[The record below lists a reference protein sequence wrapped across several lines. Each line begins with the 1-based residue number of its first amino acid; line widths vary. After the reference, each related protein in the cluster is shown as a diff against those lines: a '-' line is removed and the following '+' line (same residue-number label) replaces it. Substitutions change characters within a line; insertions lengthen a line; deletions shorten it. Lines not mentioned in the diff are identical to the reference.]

1 MIRSF
6 GFSEFLFILDG
17 AKWTVIL
24 SILAFTFGG
33 LGGLVVALGRTS
45 GKRWLRYLMA
55 TYIQIFQGTPLLI
68 QLFFVYFGLPI
79 LGIRVDIWVAL
90 IIGLSL
96 HASAFLGEIWRG
108 SIQAVSSGQ
117 DEAARALGIGYF
129 HRMKDVVLPQAFR
142 IGLPATI
149 GFLVNLIKGTAL
161 AALLG
166 LTELTRSGQL
176 MANITFEPMKVYG
189 TVGLIY
195 FIICVPL
202 TYYSARI
209 EKRLNTTR

>member
-24 SILAFTFGG
+24 SLLAFTFGG
-33 LGGLVVALGRTS
+33 MGGLVVALGRTS
-45 GKRWLRYLMA
+45 AKRWLRYLMA

-108 SIQAVSSGQ
+108 SIQAVSTGQ

>member
-45 GKRWLRYLMA
+45 AKRWLRYLMA

-108 SIQAVSSGQ
+108 SIQAVSTGQ

-209 EKRLNTTR
+209 EKRLNTAR

>member
-6 GFSEFLFILDG
+6 GFSEFLFIVDG

-33 LGGLVVALGRTS
+33 MGGLVVALGRTS
-45 GKRWLRYLMA
+45 AKRWLRYLMA

-108 SIQAVSSGQ
+108 SIQAVSTGQ

-209 EKRLNTTR
+209 EKRLNTAR

>member
-45 GKRWLRYLMA
+45 AKRWLRYLMA

-209 EKRLNTTR
+209 EKRLNTAR

>member
-45 GKRWLRYLMA
+45 AKRWLRYLMA

-108 SIQAVSSGQ
+108 SIQAVSTGQ

>member
-24 SILAFTFGG
+24 SLLAFTVGG

-45 GKRWLRYLMA
+45 AKRWLRYLMA

-108 SIQAVSSGQ
+108 SIQAVSTGQ

-195 FIICVPL
+195 FVICVPL

-209 EKRLNTTR
+209 EKRLNASR

>member
-24 SILAFTFGG
+24 SLLAFTFGG

-45 GKRWLRYLMA
+45 AKRWLRYLMA

-108 SIQAVSSGQ
+108 SIQAVSTGQ

-209 EKRLNTTR
+209 EKRLNTAR

>member
-1 MIRSF
+1 
-6 GFSEFLFILDG
+6 
-17 AKWTVIL
+17 
-24 SILAFTFGG
+24 
-33 LGGLVVALGRTS
+33 
-45 GKRWLRYLMA
+45 MA

-108 SIQAVSSGQ
+108 SIQAVSTGQ

-209 EKRLNTTR
+209 EKRLNTAR

>member
-45 GKRWLRYLMA
+45 AKRWLRYLMA

-108 SIQAVSSGQ
+108 SIQAVSTGQ

-176 MANITFEPMKVYG
+176 MANITFEPMKVYS

>member
-6 GFSEFLFILDG
+6 GSGEFFFILEG
-17 AKWTVIL
+17 ARWTVLL

-33 LGGLVVALGRTS
+33 LAGLMVALGRTS
-45 GKRWLRYLMA
+45 RMKSLRYTMA

-68 QLFFVYFGLPI
+68 QLFFVYFGLPL
-79 LGIRVDIWVAL
+79 LGIRVDVWVAM
-90 IIGLSL
+90 IVGLSL

-108 SIQAVSSGQ
+108 SIEAVPAGQ
-117 DEAARALGIGYF
+117 DEAARALGVGYF
-129 HRMKDVVLPQAFR
+129 DRMKDVVLPQAFR

-176 MANITFEPMKVYG
+176 MANITFEPMKVFG
-189 TVGLIY
+189 TVGLMY
-195 FIICVPL
+195 FVICVPL

-209 EKRLNTTR
+209 EKRLNASR

>member
-45 GKRWLRYLMA
+45 AKRWLRYLMA

-129 HRMKDVVLPQAFR
+129 HRMYDVVLPQAFR

>member
-117 DEAARALGIGYF
+117 DEAACALGIGYF

>member
-33 LGGLVVALGRTS
+33 MGGLVVALGRTS
-45 GKRWLRYLMA
+45 AKRWLRYLMA

-108 SIQAVSSGQ
+108 SIQAVSTGQ

>member
-6 GFSEFLFILDG
+6 GSGEFFFILEG
-17 AKWTVIL
+17 ARWTVLL

-33 LGGLVVALGRTS
+33 FAGLMVALGRTS
-45 GKRWLRYLMA
+45 RMKWLRYTMA

-68 QLFFVYFGLPI
+68 QLFFVYFGLPL
-79 LGIRVDIWVAL
+79 LGLRVDVWVAM
-90 IIGLSL
+90 IVGLSL

-108 SIQAVSSGQ
+108 SIEAVPTGQ
-117 DEAARALGIGYF
+117 DEAARALGVGYF
-129 HRMKDVVLPQAFR
+129 DRMKDVVLPQAFR

-176 MANITFEPMKVYG
+176 MANITFEPMKVFG
-189 TVGLIY
+189 TVGLLY
-195 FIICVPL
+195 FVICVPL
-202 TYYSARI
+202 TYYSAGI
-209 EKRLNTTR
+209 EKRLNASR

>member
-24 SILAFTFGG
+24 SLLAFTFGG

-45 GKRWLRYLMA
+45 AKRWLRYLMA

-68 QLFFVYFGLPI
+68 QLFFFYFGLPI

-108 SIQAVSSGQ
+108 SIQAVSTGQ

>member
-45 GKRWLRYLMA
+45 AKRWLRYLMA

-108 SIQAVSSGQ
+108 SIQAVPTGQ

-209 EKRLNTTR
+209 EKRLNASR

>member
-45 GKRWLRYLMA
+45 AKRWLRYLMA
-55 TYIQIFQGTPLLI
+55 TYIQVFQGTPLLI

-108 SIQAVSSGQ
+108 SIQAVSTGQ

>member
-6 GFSEFLFILDG
+6 GSAEFFFILEG
-17 AKWTVIL
+17 ARWTVLL

-33 LGGLVVALGRTS
+33 LAGLLVALGRTS
-45 GKRWLRYLMA
+45 QMKWLRYLMA
-55 TYIQIFQGTPLLI
+55 VYIQIFQGTPLLI
-68 QLFFVYFGLPI
+68 QLFFVYFGLPL
-79 LGIRVDIWVAL
+79 LGIRVDVWVAM
-90 IIGLSL
+90 IVGLSL

-108 SIQAVSSGQ
+108 SIEAVPTGQ
-117 DEAARALGIGYF
+117 DEAARALGVRYF

-176 MANITFEPMKVYG
+176 MANITFEPMKVFG

-195 FIICVPL
+195 FVVCVPL

-209 EKRLNTTR
+209 EKRLNTSR

>member
-24 SILAFTFGG
+24 SLLAFTVGG

-45 GKRWLRYLMA
+45 AKRWLRYLMA

-108 SIQAVSSGQ
+108 SIQAVSTGQ

-209 EKRLNTTR
+209 EKRLNATR

>member
-33 LGGLVVALGRTS
+33 LGGLAVALGRTS
-45 GKRWLRYLMA
+45 AKRWLRYLMA

-108 SIQAVSSGQ
+108 SIQAVSTGQ

>member
-33 LGGLVVALGRTS
+33 LGGLVVALGRTAT
-45 GKRWLRYLMA
+45 KRWLRYLMA

-108 SIQAVSSGQ
+108 SIQAVSTGQ

-202 TYYSARI
+202 TYYSTRI